1 MAITRTGVQIATEP
15 TFTVQ
20 LPLDFSI
27 EGGQVGQNAVP
38 VTGLSPD
45 TTYYAKAYFEKD
57 GVITRQRDYREFRT
71 EGGRVLKLKNAYA
84 GYNNISLLK
93 SGSPS
98 AISLDYSTDRGTT
111 WTTWNSS
118 SGTYLNANLPE
129 NGELWL
135 KGENYRINNSNSAYW
150 YFTSEHIFDCEGSLG
165 AIIDRNTSIIPDY
178 CFCRLFYNTAV
189 RTAPDIPAMYL
200 ANSCFYFTFLD
211 CTSLTSAPALPA
223 TTMAASCYRGMFQG
237 CTSLVNAPSLP
248 ATAIADYCY
257 YAMFQGCTSLV
268 NAPSLPATT
277 LAASCYT
284 HLFYGCT
291 SLVTTPSLP
300 ATTLYI
306 NCYAQMFY
314 GCTSLTGGPSLPATT
329 LAANCFKEMFRGC
342 TSLVNAPA
350 LPATTMAESCY
361 YGMLMGCTSLVNA
374 PALPA
379 TTLASSC
386 YQNLFSGCTSLT
398 AAPALPATTLASS
411 CYNTMFGGCTSLTAA
426 PALPATTPITGCYTQ
441 MFKNCSSLVQIICYA
456 TTWNTAYA
464 SNWVSGVAASGDFY
478 NLGGATIPTDNVSG
492 VPIGWT
498 LRTELANYL
507 TFTNTANED
516 NSISLIRYGLG
527 SWIIEYSTDG
537 INWTSATVDT
547 YGGTFGVTLHPGEY
561 VKLRGNNGG
570 FNTKNNYAQF
580 RSTTYCEVSG
590 DINTLLNKFGGDVS
604 IPNNG
609 GFYRLFKDMAY
620 LENGGLVLPSTTLGI
635 SCYEA
640 MFENCRS
647 MTTAP
652 ALPATTLV
660 DSCYLGMFR
669 GCTSLVNA
677 PALPATTLAT
687 ECYHAMFWDCTAL
700 TTAPV
705 LPATTLADSC
715 YTTMFRNCSS
725 LNKIICYATT
735 WNTAYASSW
744 VNDVASSGDFYN
756 LGGANIPI
764 DSDSGVPIGWTSH
777 TDFGDALI
785 IRSVS
790 DAAQN
795 EITLT
800 KYGTPNDIT
809 LEYST
814 DDGTTWTTWSS
825 ANSDL
830 DVIILAG
837 ETLKLRG
844 NNSTFSNRPD
854 NVDGGFYH
862 FGSSAEIAVSGN
874 MMALLSDNVTTLPS
888 YCFAHAFDSAP
899 VTTVSSDLLPATSL
913 GRSCY
918 QSMFYGCTELIN
930 TPTLPATTLVQACYQ
945 SMFSLCTSLTQV
957 PELPATTLAD
967 SCYSGMFSG
976 CTSLASVPSDLL
988 HATTLAWY
996 CYSGMFS
1003 GCTSLT
1009 TSPVLP
1015 ATAMTDYC
1023 YVNMFNGCTSLN
1035 SITTYAQ
1042 SWNITNSRDWVLDV
1056 SATGDFYDLGGA
1068 NIPAYSS
1075 GMNRGSG
1082 RPYGWT
1088 VHTSL

>member
-27 EGGQVGQNAVP
+27 EGGQVGQNSVP

-84 GYNNISLLK
+84 GYNNISLSK

-135 KGENYRINNSNSAYW
+135 KGENYRINNSISAYW
-150 YFTSEHIFDCEGSLG
+150 YFTSEHIFDCEGSL
-165 AIIDRNTSIIPDY
+165 AAVIDRNTSIIPDY
-178 CFCRLFYNTAV
+178 CFYRLFYNTAV

-200 ANSCFYFTFLD
+200 ANNCFNFTFLD

-223 TTMAASCYRGMFQG
+223 TAMAANCYRGMFQG
-237 CTSLVNAPSLP
+237 CTSLVNAPALP
-248 ATAIADYCY
+248 ATSIADYCY

-268 NAPSLPATT
+268 NAPALPATT
-277 LAASCYT
+277 LAA
-284 HLFYGCT
+284 
-291 SLVTTPSLP
+291 
-300 ATTLYI
+300 

-314 GCTSLTGGPSLPATT
+314 GCTSMTSAPALHATT

-342 TSLVNAPA
+342 TSLTAAPA

-374 PALPA
+374 PSLPA
-379 TTLASSC
+379 TTLAASC
-386 YQNLFSGCTSLT
+386 YRNMFYGCTSLVS
-398 AAPALPATTLASS
+398 APSLPATTLVQN
-411 CYNTMFGGCTSLTAA
+411 CYNSMF
-426 PALPATTPITGCYTQ
+426 Y
-441 MFKNCSSLVQIICYA
+441 NCSSLVQIICYA

-516 NSISLIRYGLG
+516 NSISLIRYGIS
-527 SWIIEYSTDG
+527 SWVFEYSTDG
-537 INWTSATVDT
+537 INWTSASVDT

-561 VKLRGNNGG
+561 VKLRGNSGG
-570 FNTKNNYAQF
+570 FNSKANYAQF

-652 ALPATTLV
+652 ALPATTMV
-660 DSCYLGMFR
+660 ADCYLGMFR

-705 LPATTLADSC
+705 LPATTLTDSC

-764 DSDSGVPIGWTSH
+764 DSNSGVPIGWTSH
-777 TDFGDALI
+777 TDLGDYLTI
-785 IRSVS
+785 TNEESV
-790 DAAQN
+790 QN
-795 EITLT
+795 TITLT
-800 KYGTPNDIT
+800 KVMNSSETLPLDIT

-814 DDGTTWTTWSS
+814 DGGTTWTTWSS
-825 ANSDL
+825 ANSNL
-830 DVIILAG
+830 SVTINQG
-837 ETLKLRG
+837 GSLKLKG
-844 NNSTFSNRPD
+844 NNNTFSSN
-854 NVDGGFYH
+854 DGYGGGQGYYC
-862 FGSSAEIAVSGN
+862 FGSTGNFSLSGN
-874 MMALLSDNVTTLPS
+874 MMALLADNITTVPEF
-888 YCFAHAFDSAP
+888 CFINAFHNAK
-899 VTTVSSDLLPATSL
+899 VTTVSRDLLPATNL
-913 GRSCY
+913 G
-918 QSMFYGCTELIN
+918 T
-930 TPTLPATTLVQACYQ
+930 ACYQ
-945 SMFSLCTSLTQV
+945 HMFWGCTSLTQV
-957 PELPATTLAD
+957 PELPATTLAN
-967 SCYSGMFSG
+967 SCYEGMFGG

-988 HATTLAWY
+988 PSTTLAWY
-996 CYSGMFS
+996 CYAGMFD
-1003 GCTSLT
+1003 GCTSLVQA
-1009 TSPVLP
+1009 PVLP
-1015 ATAMTDYC
+1015 APAMSDYC
-1023 YVNMFNGCTSLN
+1023 YVNMFYGCSSLN
-1035 SITTYAQ
+1035 KATIYTQ
-1042 SWNITNSRDWVLDV
+1042 SWNTTNARDWMKDV
-1056 SATGDFYDLGGA
+1056 SANGEFYSLGGA
-1068 NIPAYSS
+1068 RPDQGVN
-1075 GMNRGSG
+1075 G
-1082 RPYGWT
+1082 RPTGWT
-1088 VHTSL
+1088 LHTSL